1 MIKDQFAT
9 YEISLK
15 LKELGFNEECLAIY
29 INLVLKPIIQKPIS
43 GEFNYKFKS
52 VRNSVIVN
60 SENCSAPLWQQV
72 IGWLREKHGL
82 LIHIDGK
89 FKVRISNNTRESI
102 GHVFTKDLQKSR
114 HTLKMNGS
122 VCPHLNYLPAGD
134 SKHLLYP
141 KNEYSFILE
150 FPSYEEAQEYAILK
164 AIELIS

>member
-1 MIKDQFAT
+1 MTEQFAT

-72 IGWLREKHGL
+72 IDWLRVKQC
-82 LIHIDGK
+82 INI
-89 FKVRISNNTRESI
+89 VR
-102 GHVFTKDLQKSR
+102 DLPVSHYCSCDKEQYRFNIIK
-114 HTLKMNGS
+114 TLKNGKKTEDM
-122 VCPHLNYLPAGD
+122 CKYN
-134 SKHLLYP
+134 K
-141 KNEYSFILE
+141 IIT
-150 FPSYEEAQEYAILK
+150 YEDYYEALTIAILK
-164 AIELIS
+164 AIELIKNETTIN